1 MGTRRGAARLH
12 GGGRRG
18 LAYVLALAA
27 AAGGVVAIVVAIHAQ
42 QSAPQPDPSAAGTVS
57 PFTTSA
63 TARGTR
69 SAPRGGATDPGPAE
83 SVTPRSVPASA
94 PVFIDI
100 AAIHVHSGVIPIGKA
115 PDGTL
120 AVPQPGPDL
129 NKAAWYEDSVT
140 PGQAGPSVIEGHID
154 SINGPSVFYELG
166 AMRPGNS
173 IRVSRR
179 DGSVATFAVNAV
191 RSYPSHAAFPTA
203 VVYGADLAHPTLR
216 LITCSNFDNATGH
229 YIGNTVVFA
238 HLVKIRHLPAG
249 SDVNSKGLHK

>member
-1 MGTRRGAARLH
+1 MVTRRFAAGPLRD
-12 GGGRRG
+12 GRRG
-18 LAYVLALAA
+18 LACLLALAA
-27 AAGGVVAIVVAIHAQ
+27 AAGGVVAIVIAIGSQ

-63 TARGTR
+63 TADRTR
-69 SAPRGGATDPGPAE
+69 PPASSGATGSGSTA

-94 PVFIDI
+94 PVSIDI
-100 AAIHVHSGVIPIGKA
+100 AAIDIHSGVIPIGKA

-140 PGQAGPSVIEGHID
+140 PGQAGPSVIEGHLD
-154 SINGPSVFYELG
+154 SVNGPSVFYSLG
-166 AMRPGNS
+166 AVKPGNS
-173 IRVSRR
+173 IRVTRK
-179 DGSVATFAVNAV
+179 DGSVAVFTVNAV

-216 LITCSNFDNATGH
+216 LITCSNFDNSTGH
-229 YIGNTVVFA
+229 YVGNTVVFA
-238 HLVKIRHLPAG
+238 HLIKLSSVRTK
-249 SDVNSKGLHK
+249 